1 MKFLEKIQ
9 DFVQKRSTSRM
20 LNYLKEKQETVF
32 LRHSA
37 GITTVTVTSDNKY
50 IISGSKD
57 KSIRIWNLL
66 EKTKSIFKFWWL
78 NYFARNWQ
86 RVQIDCLF
94 GIWDNKD
101 N

>member
-1 MKFLEKIQ
+1 
-9 DFVQKRSTSRM
+9 M

-57 KSIRIWNLL
+57 KSIRI
-66 EKTKSIFKFWWL
+66 
-78 NYFARNWQ
+78 
-86 RVQIDCLF
+86 
-94 GIWDNKD
+94 
-101 N
+101 